1 MSSEE
6 VHRSSEERTE
16 ELLLPEGVLGSGHR
30 SDEGVLTSV
39 GITVCHQV
47 CCCLGHLYP
56 AQAGLNLKLFHH
68 LACLTNTHSAVNGG
82 LPFHPEVTAAAARD
96 VGSVG
101 RGHQTLP
108 QIGAPPCQ
116 DLELKIS
123 VALTVNAEKVTRDA
137 QTRSLEGWS
146 QSPQLKFCP
155 DGWYLK
161 DEGC

>member
-1 MSSEE
+1 M
-6 VHRSSEERTE
+6 
-16 ELLLPEGVLGSGHR
+16 LPAMKA
-30 SDEGVLTSV
+30 SV
-39 GITVCHQV
+39 RKSPTLMKSHQPPV
-47 CCCLGHLYP
+47 P
-56 AQAGLNLKLFHH
+56 PQALKRKKAAFY
-68 LACLTNTHSAVNGG
+68 S
-82 LPFHPEVTAAAARD
+82 PEVTAAAARD

-146 QSPQLKFCP
+146 QSPQLKYCP